1 MQLAMVHGTYLVHDK
16 TPLLLQ
22 QRREPLDFKLR
33 RGKSLSV
40 TLTGTVATT
49 DTWLVEVRVDA
60 RGDFGLV
67 REVSPFARLPRA

>member
-22 QRREPLDFKLR
+22 QRREPLDF
-33 RGKSLSV
+33 LSV